1 MDKNTLKIILIV
13 VAIILTL
20 TIVGVTLALVL
31 PKDKDKNSNGTN
43 SNNSSQTTSSTS
55 NDTSSDTPSSN
66 QSPTSSNPSSSKPTS
81 SQNTSSGSSDYTP
94 IDLKIV
100 KKDSAS
106 ALDSNKAHVIILSG
120 QSNAT
125 GQSMV
130 SFLEKTATAS
140 DLAEYKAGYNNVL
153 INYYVDMGRSN
164 NKFEPVTLGQGA
176 TREKFGPEV
185 GIAQYLSKTYPTET
199 FYIIK
204 ASISGA
210 GIAKHFK
217 EGDNEY
223 NFLIKSIDKGF
234 KILED
239 QGLTPELFAFCWM
252 QGETDALDGISA
264 NDYYDLE
271 SDLFNRILTRYAKY
285 ASKNGVATIDAGI
298 SQFWSKHKIVNE
310 HKQKYANEAQN
321 RYFFDT
327 QKEELT
333 YKLENNDPS
342 HYDSQAMI
350 KLGKLFGKF
359 IDTVASKK

>member
-1 MDKNTLKIILIV
+1 MDKNTLKII
-13 VAIILTL
+13 IIAVSVLL
-20 TIVGVTLALVL
+20 VLGIVGVTLAFVL
-31 PKDKDKNSNGTN
+31 PNDKNNN
-43 SNNSSQTTSSTS
+43 SNNSSSTSGNSST
-55 NDTSSDTPSSN
+55 DG
-66 QSPTSSNPSSSKPTS
+66 SSSTAS
-81 SQNTSSGSSDYTP
+81 SNTSSGTQNDSSHYTP

-106 ALDSNKAHVIILSG
+106 ALDSKKAHVILLCG

-140 DLAEYKAGYNNVL
+140 DLTEYKAGYDNVL
-153 INYYVDMGRSN
+153 INYHVDMARSSD
-164 NKFEPVTLGQGA
+164 KFAPVTLGQGA
-176 TREKFGPEV
+176 SREKFGPEV

-210 GIAKHFK
+210 GIAKHLQ
-217 EGDNEY
+217 EGKNEY
-223 NFLIKSIDKGF
+223 NFLMKSIDKGF

-239 QGLTPELFAFCWM
+239 QGLEPELFAFCWM
-252 QGETDALDGISA
+252 QGATDALDRFSA
-264 NDYYDLE
+264 EDYYNLE
-271 SDLFNRILTRYAKY
+271 SKLFSDILSRCSKY

-298 SQFWSKHKIVNE
+298 SQFWKYNEIVNE
-310 HKQKYANEAQN
+310 HKQKYAGEAQN
-321 RYFFDT
+321 RYFINT
-327 QKEELT
+327 QKEGLT